1 MSETSGRLLR
11 LLSLLQTPREWP
23 GPELARRLGVTQRTV
38 RNDVERLRQ
47 LGYPVLASRGSV
59 GGYRLSAGTAM
70 PPLLLDDEEAVAV
83 AVALSTASGGAVDG
97 LEETALRALTKLLQV
112 LPTRLSGRVD
122 ALQAHTVRVSGR
134 RRGGEVDGKLL
145 ALLAA
150 AARDRE
156 VVRFA
161 YSDHSGSAT
170 ERRIEPYRLVNWGLR
185 WYLLAFDLERDDWRT
200 FRCDRMSQT
209 RSIGHRFKLRELPA
223 EDVAAYVAGKT
234 RQVQAKVTGTVV
246 IHAPAS
252 VVEERM
258 GPWTQGSIEPLA
270 EDRCRVQIGARSPED
285 IAFWLG
291 RARRRLRGRGLTRTG
306 GRRTPRQRA
315 LRPCRSLA
323 GEQDHRTEYGNE
335 ILGRERY
342 TGRNNS
348 RGADWFRLGTL
359 VPGEAGRE
367 ASVIS

>member
-70 PPLLLDDEEAVAV
+70 PPLLLDDAEAVAV

-122 ALQAHTVRVSGR
+122 ALQAHTGRVSGR

-161 YSDHSGSAT
+161 YSDHRGSAT

-209 RSIGHRFKLRELPA
+209 RSIGHRFRLRELPA
-223 EDVAAYVAGKT
+223 EDVAAYVASQT
-234 RQVQAKVTGTVV
+234 RPVQMKVSERVV
-246 IHAPAS
+246 IHAP
-252 VVEERM
+252 E
-258 GPWTQGSIEPLA
+258 
-270 EDRCRVQIGARSPED
+270 
-285 IAFWLG
+285 
-291 RARRRLRGRGLTRTG
+291 
-306 GRRTPRQRA
+306 
-315 LRPCRSLA
+315 
-323 GEQDHRTEYGNE
+323 
-335 ILGRERY
+335 
-342 TGRNNS
+342 
-348 RGADWFRLGTL
+348 
-359 VPGEAGRE
+359 
-367 ASVIS
+367 